1 VAPVGGTILKYKS
14 KVTVELTRGDAN
26 GERYAILKRHRSRP
40 EGLKARFKIVNEG
53 LL

>member
-1 VAPVGGTILKYKS
+1 M
-14 KVTVELTRGDAN
+14 VELLRGDIN

-53 LL
+53 LCKEYLRVNFKLNDT